1 MSALSRKGADTSA
14 RLSERDLALA
24 VLALAAAA
32 WVAVAV
38 THGTSLDH
46 HRLGELLPTGD
57 ALHSHAP
64 AGPSALGTTLLVL
77 GGWALMVIAMM
88 LPPALPL
95 VQTMHQLLARRRDR
109 TALLTVGVVA
119 FVAVWTVAGAVL
131 LAGDLVLH
139 ALAQAWPGL
148 RPAYVTGAVLAAAGV
163 YQLTPLKQ
171 ACLRACH
178 SPRSFALAHW
188 RGRRPAL
195 VELSTVSMAYGI
207 VCVGCCWALMA
218 VSLAVGAA
226 ALPVMVVLAALM
238 AAERLVGWGGRLVV
252 PTGVALIVLGA
263 LTAFGFVPI
272 GSLPG

>member
-1 MSALSRKGADTSA
+1 MSTLSRKGADTSA
-14 RLSERDLALA
+14 GLSERDLALA

-46 HRLGELLPTGD
+46 HRLGELLPAGD
-57 ALHSHAP
+57 ALHSHA
-64 AGPSALGTTLLVL
+64 GPSALGPTLLVL

-95 VQTMHQLLARRRDR
+95 VQTMHRLLARRRAR
-109 TALLTVGVVA
+109 TALLTAGVGA
-119 FVAVWTVAGAVL
+119 FVVVWTVAGAVL
-131 LAGDLVLH
+131 LAGDVVLH
-139 ALAQAWPGL
+139 VLAQTWPGL

-171 ACLRACH
+171 ACLRACR

-195 VELSTVSMAYGI
+195 VELSTVSMAYGV